1 MDASRA
7 SRGTSPRLAHR
18 LDASLFDD
26 DRGRPHSLRS
36 DHPAGDKSLCHTSDI
51 RAPLGRVQA
60 KMNMKSENDFM
71 RLAIR
76 LATENVR
83 SGVGGPFGAVVVRN
97 GEVVSTGVNRVT
109 ADNDPTAHA
118 EVNAIRE
125 ACKAMG
131 TFQLP
136 GCVLYTSCEPCPMC
150 LGAIYW
156 VRLDKVVY
164 GNTCHDAA
172 EVGFDDHFIYEEL
185 SVPPGQR
192 KLPMVRLLPEL
203 AIESF
208 RAWQEHQS
216 KIAY

>member
-1 MDASRA
+1 
-7 SRGTSPRLAHR
+7 
-18 LDASLFDD
+18 
-26 DRGRPHSLRS
+26 
-36 DHPAGDKSLCHTSDI
+36 
-51 RAPLGRVQA
+51 
-60 KMNMKSENDFM
+60 MNMKSENDFLQ
-71 RLAIR
+71 LAIQ

-172 EVGFDDHFIYEEL
+172 EAGFDDHFIYEEL

-192 KLPMVRLLPEL
+192 KLPMVRLLREL
-203 AIESF
+203 AIENF

-216 KIAY
+216 KIVY

>member
-1 MDASRA
+1 
-7 SRGTSPRLAHR
+7 
-18 LDASLFDD
+18 
-26 DRGRPHSLRS
+26 
-36 DHPAGDKSLCHTSDI
+36 
-51 RAPLGRVQA
+51 
-60 KMNMKSENDFM
+60 MNMKSENDFM

-97 GEVVSTGVNRVT
+97 GEVISTGVNRVT

-136 GCVLYTSCEPCPMC
+136 GCVLYSSCEPCPMC

-192 KLPMVRLLPEL
+192 KLPMVQLLPEQ

-208 RAWQEHQS
+208 RAWQEHQT
-216 KIAY
+216 KIVY

>member
-1 MDASRA
+1 MDLSGARCV
-7 SRGTSPRLAHR
+7 PRLSQR
-18 LDASLFDD
+18 QDASLLND
-26 DRGRPHSLRS
+26 DRCRTHALGRNYPV
-36 DHPAGDKSLCHTSDI
+36 GDERLCHTSDI
-51 RAPLGRVQA
+51 RAPLGRAQVQ
-60 KMNMKSENDFM
+60 SETDFM
-71 RLAIR
+71 QLAIR

-83 SGVGGPFGAVVVRN
+83 NGVGGPFGAVVVRN
-97 GEVVSTGVNRVT
+97 GDVVATGVNRVT

-125 ACKAMG
+125 ACKALG

-156 VRLDKVVY
+156 VRLDSVY
-164 GNTCHDAA
+164 FGNTCREAA
-172 EVGFDDHFIYEEL
+172 EIGFDDHFIYEEL
-185 SVPPGQR
+185 AVPPGRR
-192 KLPMVRLLPEL
+192 KLPMVRLLPEK

-208 RAWQEHQS
+208 RAWQEHHT

>member
-1 MDASRA
+1 
-7 SRGTSPRLAHR
+7 
-18 LDASLFDD
+18 
-26 DRGRPHSLRS
+26 
-36 DHPAGDKSLCHTSDI
+36 
-51 RAPLGRVQA
+51 
-60 KMNMKSENDFM
+60 MNMQSENDFM

-83 SGVGGPFGAVVVRN
+83 SGAGGPFGAVVVRN
-97 GEVVSTGVNRVT
+97 GEVVATGVNRVT

-125 ACKAMG
+125 ACKALG

-136 GCVLYTSCEPCPMC
+136 GCVLYASCAPCPMC

-156 VRLDKVVY
+156 VRLDSVFY

-172 EVGFDDHFIYEEL
+172 AVGFDDHFIYEEL
-185 SVPPGQR
+185 SVPPGKR

-203 AIESF
+203 AIENF